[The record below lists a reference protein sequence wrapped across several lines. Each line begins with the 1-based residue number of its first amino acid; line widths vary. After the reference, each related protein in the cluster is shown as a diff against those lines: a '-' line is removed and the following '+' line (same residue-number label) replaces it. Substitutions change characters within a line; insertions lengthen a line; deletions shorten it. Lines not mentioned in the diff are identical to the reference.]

1 MFPLDINIDMDTDIH
16 ICKTILNKDLCP
28 NLEWEVLISKN
39 ISFLSNASINSVQ
52 NLRRIFGGLLR
63 AISKMCME

>member
-1 MFPLDINIDMDTDIH
+1 MFPLNINITDIH
-16 ICKTILNKDLCP
+16 ICKTILNKDLCH

-52 NLRRIFGGLLR
+52 NLRRIFRGLLR
-63 AISKMCME
+63 AISKMYMD